1 MADATEGPAFEA
13 HELTL
18 RDFAFANGQRIDAL
32 RLRYLTAG
40 TRKADNAALLIHNTT
55 GSADA
60 WKSPGLAGALF
71 GPGQPLDAREWF
83 LIVPDMIGFGGSS
96 KPSDGMRARFP
107 NYRYADMVEATHR
120 LLAEGLGIAHLRLL
134 LGLSMGGMIAW
145 MWGSRFPGEVDA
157 IVPVASQP
165 GPMSGR
171 NWMQRRIAIEAIRN
185 DPTWMGGDYT
195 VPPSVYV
202 NTAPYSG
209 LLTQSVVRLQEIGPT
224 REAADE
230 YYRRAVARARQ
241 GDANDRLYQVEASMD
256 YDPSA
261 GLERIDAR
269 VLAIN
274 FEDDELNPP
283 RLGVME
289 PAIARIPGARYALIP
304 ASDKTQGHM
313 SNQQASLWAGPL
325 GDFLKAL

>member
-1 MADATEGPAFEA
+1 MAGAVSFEEHVHTIA
-13 HELTL
+13 GFRFASGQTL
-18 RDFAFANGQRIDAL
+18 DAL

-40 TRKADNAALLIHNTT
+40 TRRGNNAALLVHNTT
-55 GSADA
+55 GSAES
-60 WKSPGLAGALF
+60 WKAPGLAGELF
-71 GPGQPLDAREWF
+71 GPGQPLDLARWF
-83 LIVPDMIGFGGSS
+83 VIVPDMIGFGGSS

-120 LLAEGLGIAHLRLL
+120 LLTEAVGLDHLRLL
-134 LGLSMGGMIAW
+134 LGLSMGGMFAW
-145 MWGSRFPGEVDA
+145 MWGSRFPGFTDA
-157 IVPVASQP
+157 LVPVASQP

-185 DPTWMGGDYT
+185 DPTWKGGAYET
-195 VPPSVYV
+195 QPTIYV

-209 LLTQSVVRLQEIGPT
+209 LLTQSVVRLQELGPT
-224 REAADE
+224 REAADA
-230 YYRRAVARARQ
+230 YYRQAVERARK

-274 FEDDELNPP
+274 FADDELNPP
-283 RLGVME
+283 ELGVME
-289 PAIARIPGARYALIP
+289 PAIARMRDAKYLLIP

-313 SNQQASLWAGPL
+313 TNQNAALWAAALAEFLASL
-325 GDFLKAL
+325 